1 MDLSLELVQKD
12 VQIAEMQDKITRLEE
27 EIVDMEH
34 DMEILADQFYDVNM
48 ELANANEH
56 LQEHHD
62 ELNAIHALEMQQDE
76 LMAQEEEPEEIE
88 GFSSMDYEE
97 ASPQPPVGDA
107 HSPVLSFASV
117 GNLDDF

>member
-1 MDLSLELVQKD
+1 
-12 VQIAEMQDKITRLEE
+12 
-27 EIVDMEH
+27 
-34 DMEILADQFYDVNM
+34 M

-107 HSPVLSFASV
+107 HSPVLSFASM

>member
-1 MDLSLELVQKD
+1 MVDQSLELVQKD

-48 ELANANEH
+48 ELVNANEH

-62 ELNAIHALEMQQDE
+62 ELNAIHALEAQLDE
-76 LMAQEEEPEEIE
+76 QMAKEEEPE
-88 GFSSMDYEE
+88 
-97 ASPQPPVGDA
+97 
-107 HSPVLSFASV
+107 
-117 GNLDDF
+117 

>member
-1 MDLSLELVQKD
+1 M
-12 VQIAEMQDKITRLEE
+12 
-27 EIVDMEH
+27 DMEH

-62 ELNAIHALEMQQDE
+62 ELNAIHALEVQQDE
-76 LMAQEEEPEEIE
+76 PMAQEEEPEEIE
-88 GFSSMDYEE
+88 GFSSMDYEN